1 MNDFTD
7 ADAIK
12 VGRMVVSGS
21 TWADVVQELYPDTK
35 YPELLADL
43 TCERFRA
50 WYRQQ
55 TPQRL
60 MEVFA

>member
-1 MNDFTD
+1 MSDFTD

-12 VGRMVVSGS
+12 AGRMVASGS
-21 TWADVVQELYPDTK
+21 TWADVVKELYPDTEH
-35 YPELLADL
+35 PELLTAL

-60 MEVFA
+60 MEVFG

>member
-1 MNDFTD
+1 MRDFTD

-12 VGRMVVSGS
+12 AGRMVANGS
-21 TWADVVQELYPDTK
+21 TWADVVQELYPDAEH
-35 YPELLADL
+35 PEMLTSL